1 MNFENIVQ
9 ETNPALLKLNWKI
22 ESRYTYAYI
31 YFAYWLTLNNGML
44 RKNDVAIQSNR
55 AFDISCIC
63 INPINTCTKC
73 GWGLYFVRVAVFV

>member
-1 MNFENIVQ
+1 MNFENIQ
-9 ETNPALLKLNWKI
+9 ETNPASLKLMH
-22 ESRYTYAYI
+22 TYAYI
-31 YFAYWLTLNNGML
+31 YFAYWLTLNNGMQ

-73 GWGLYFVRVAVFV
+73 G